1 MDKSESE
8 LSALA
13 ILDAFVKEFT
23 NIKQQM
29 HTMQMGL

>member
-1 MDKSESE
+1 MDKTESE

-13 ILDAFVKEFT
+13 IFGAIVKEFT

-29 HTMQMGL
+29 HTLQMGL